1 MKTSRWLTAF
11 WLLVLLLPLLV
22 LGIERRERRSLE
34 LASARSAARTRAREL
49 MFESQATVLP
59 KDGITLVLRRFQERA
74 GRIALAAG
82 SDLPL
87 KRRRLARL
95 YREQVEPWLP
105 EHAVSWRWLPDL
117 EAPSGLRFD
126 AARGRRFPRHLPD
139 RLLAWR
145 TGRYD
150 NRDEIG
156 RLMSEIIGSPVNLKS
171 QASTKSGKLQSYL
184 NPDGVRG
191 LYWRVQP
198 QSGIVAWLDL
208 TDLDPFLGI
217 RIAAAQVENPGCGLL
232 YTDNRGNPVFGGG
245 EWRAGG
251 RRLAERLLLLGGERF
266 PALAVVGKRLVMT
279 ALPPS
284 GMTGRIIVSVPWPV
298 QDGFGAVSASGTP
311 VWAAVL
317 GILALIGLTGVAAFV
332 SRRATVGWMLLGAC
346 LGLAIVPAGA
356 GWMLVKR
363 SVAEYGRAEL
373 RTRTTNLHR
382 ELTSLDNGCMAL
394 HATMI
399 GRLLALARVPSTIEA
414 LEGRTAAALRDT
426 LRSLLFQG
434 GVPDIYPELGGPE
447 ILLSVAPD
455 DRTNIITRRMSDA
468 DSITSAERPIL
479 DAFGPLAKK
488 MRDGIMR
495 IGKDDAPWEGLSE
508 ANRIRST
515 MTSDILFDLY
525 VGIFGIDAMI
535 SQITFPEE
543 LIEVQT
549 SFMRI
554 FVLGL
559 RIFRGLS
566 MPTEWL
572 LLWIWDDSREMAY
585 VRRIFNERFPA
596 KISPAAMPVIT
607 PGSES
612 PDAEPAAPEIWM
624 LTGLAEH
631 MFSGLVMPQNV
642 NAPPTLLG
650 AIERA
655 RNTGSTQAGR
665 DMSAPGRPIFEAFI
679 GNKLSRFVI
688 GGQVETNSIERNVR
702 RMQVAGN
709 ILAIGLVVA
718 ALGLAWHGRRRLLEP
733 LERLRLAM
741 TRVAEGCF
749 SERLPVD
756 RSDEFGTLAVAFNS
770 MARALEEA
778 AILGRFVSG
787 SVRRAVRDRR
797 TDERGRGERREVT
810 VLFSC
815 LFRFDRL
822 CAEKDT
828 MQVFDALGAHLGA
841 LNTELQPFAT
851 GAEIDKVIGDKI
863 LVVFDH
869 ERLGGKNEAAAA
881 VISVVSGVRR
891 RMQAAGLESAMGIN
905 AGQVISG
912 ILGAASV
919 RLDHTV
925 IGDPVNLASRLALLA
940 HMAEG
945 TRTVMSGAF
954 LDTCALRPKAEKLPF
969 KRVKGKTQ
977 EVEAWLLLDDV

>member
-11 WLLVLLLPLLV
+11 WLLVLLLPILV

-34 LASARSAARTRAREL
+34 LASARAAARASVREL
-49 MFESQATVLP
+49 MFGFQSAALP
-59 KDGITLVLRRFQERA
+59 KDGIALVLQQFQEGA
-74 GRIALAAG
+74 ERIALATG

-87 KRRRLARL
+87 KRRRLVRL
-95 YREQVEPWLP
+95 YRELVEPWLP
-105 EHAVSWRWLPDL
+105 KHAVSWRWLPNDG
-117 EAPSGLRFD
+117 APAGLRFD
-126 AARGRRFPRHLPD
+126 ATHGRRFPRLLPD
-139 RLLAWR
+139 RFLKWLSDKHD
-145 TGRYD
+145 G
-150 NRDEIG
+150 RDEVE
-156 RLMSEIIGSPVNLKS
+156 RFLSEVIGSPANLRS
-171 QASTKSGKLQSYL
+171 QAPTTSGKLQSYL
-184 NPDGVRG
+184 NLDGVRG
-191 LYWRVQP
+191 LYWRIQP
-198 QSGIVAWLDL
+198 QSRIVACLDL
-208 TDLDPFLGI
+208 TDLDPLLGI
-217 RIAAAQVENPGCGLL
+217 RIAADQVENPGCGLL
-232 YTDNRGNPVFGGG
+232 YTDSRGTPVLGGG

-251 RRLAERLLLLGGERF
+251 RPLAERLLHLGGGRF

-298 QDGFGAVSASGTP
+298 LDGFGTATVAKTP
-311 VWAAVL
+311 AWAAVL

-356 GWMLVKR
+356 GWMLVRR

-399 GRLLALARVPSTIEA
+399 GKLQALSRIPSTIEA
-414 LEGRTAAALRDT
+414 LEGQTASGLRDV
-426 LRSLLFQG
+426 LRSLIYQG
-434 GVPDIYPELGGPE
+434 GVPDVYPDLGGPE
-447 ILLSVAPD
+447 ILLSVAPND
-455 DRTNIITRRMSDA
+455 QSNIISRRMSDA
-468 DSITSAERPIL
+468 DTITSDERPVL
-479 DAFGPLAKK
+479 EAFGPLAKK
-488 MRDGIMR
+488 MRDGIVH
-495 IGKDDAPWEGLSE
+495 IGKDDAPWDELSA
-508 ANRIRST
+508 ANRIKST
-515 MTSDILFDLY
+515 MKSDILFDLY
-525 VGIFGIDAMI
+525 VGIFGIDALI

-543 LIEVQT
+543 LIEVKA
-549 SFMRI
+549 SFIRI

-559 RIFRGLS
+559 RVFRGLGV
-566 MPTEWL
+566 PTEWF

-585 VRRIFNERFPA
+585 VRRIINERFPTEIA
-596 KISPAAMPVIT
+596 PAAMTVT
-607 PGSES
+607 APGSES

-624 LTGLAEH
+624 LAGLAEH
-631 MFSGLVMPQNV
+631 LFTGLVMPRNAS
-642 NAPPTLLG
+642 APPTLLG

-655 RNTGSTQAGR
+655 RNTGSLQAGR

-741 TRVAEGCF
+741 TRVAEGRF

-787 SVRRAVRDRR
+787 SVRRAVRDRK

-810 VLFSC
+810 VVFSC
-815 LFRFDRL
+815 LFHFDRL

-828 MQVFDALGAHLGA
+828 AQVFDALGTHLGA
-841 LNTELQPFAT
+841 LNAELQPFAA

-869 ERLGGKNEAAAA
+869 ERLGGKHEAAAA

-891 RMQAAGLESAMGIN
+891 RMRTSGLDSAMGIN
-905 AGQVISG
+905 TGLVISG

-940 HMAEG
+940 HMTEG
-945 TRTVMSGAF
+945 TRIVMSGAF
-954 LDTCALRPKAEKLPF
+954 LDACVHRPKAEKLPF
-969 KRVKGKTQ
+969 RRVKGKTQ
-977 EVEAWLLLDDV
+977 EVEAWLLIDDV